1 MLESSNLIWNVPH
14 LVHGQDINLLSLS
27 RLFRPSLV
35 LPSLASNCFGI
46 FAAVKSVTDNSTLGV
61 AESFSVGHQW
71 TDGQWLFE
79 MGINWRTDRS
89 SVVKHFDLGNEVWN
103 GDRWIIKTFIEIYL
117 WSVEGLTKIGD
128 AYLTPPSK
136 EDLSSMA
143 FGSGEDLGA
152 HMHVTLHADVV
163 TFSIADVE
171 ANVWSKDWAYMY
183 FDEDAKNKAVAAL
196 SKNWKLS
203 CLEHEPV
210 LKAIRDSFDE
220 Q

>member
-1 MLESSNLIWNVPH
+1 
-14 LVHGQDINLLSLS
+14 
-27 RLFRPSLV
+27 
-35 LPSLASNCFGI
+35 
-46 FAAVKSVTDNSTLGV
+46 
-61 AESFSVGHQW
+61 
-71 TDGQWLFE
+71 

-103 GDRWIIKTFIEIYL
+103 GDRWIIKTCIEIYL
-117 WSVEGLTKIGD
+117 WSIQGLTKIGD
-128 AYLTPPSK
+128 AYVDPPR
-136 EDLSSMA
+136 EEPPSSMA

-171 ANVWSKDWAYMY
+171 ANDWSKDWEYMD

-196 SKNWKLS
+196 SKNWKFS